1 MKEIITREAIYLWYY
16 FDLQLRQIFWYWVLG
31 MLLGSAISVFA
42 KNYIH
47 KAAEFLG
54 KKIPGIVGLIFASL
68 LGIASPL
75 CMYGTIPICAAFSRK
90 GVKDDFLAAFMMS
103 SILLNPQLIIYSAAL
118 GPAMLAVRIVSCFF
132 MGLAAGIL
140 VHFFYCRK
148 DSSVDLGAFSS
159 GTTVDLGSDADL
171 RTGGSAGEVAVV
183 CEAGGSAEE
192 VAVCSASG
200 ADSFVVVEQGRNHN
214 FSLSSSEEILRVKS
228 QNDGSAS
235 FGKNDAVSL
244 GKGSKKSYF
253 NFSSFDEPHNHD
265 TDPNIFLRFVKN
277 LWRNIKATGP
287 MFLLGIALSAIFQRY
302 VPSEAMARLFGKG
315 NEAFGLLMAATIGV
329 PLYVC
334 GGGTIPL
341 LQQWLSEGMSAGSAA
356 AFMLTGPSTKITN
369 LGALKIALGIKNFAL
384 YIAFVILFSIL
395 TGFVVNLIL

>member
-31 MLLGSAISVFA
+31 MLIGSAISVFA

-54 KKIPGIVGLIFASL
+54 KKIPGIVGLVFASL

-118 GPAMLAVRIVSCFF
+118 GPAMLTVRIASCFV
-132 MGLAAGIL
+132 MGLVAGLL

-148 DSSVDLGAFSS
+148 DSSVSRTTLDS
-159 GTTVDLGSDADL
+159 GTFADVEAAVDL
-171 RTGGSAGEVAVV
+171 RTGGLAEKVAVGDV
-183 CEAGGSAEE
+183 
-192 VAVCSASG
+192 VSASSVAKLAAVGVTSLASAVNG
-200 ADSFVVVEQGRNHN
+200 ATSADVVSRTSTNEDFTSTSKDFPSTSKNH
-214 FSLSSSEEILRVKS
+214 
-228 QNDGSAS
+228 
-235 FGKNDAVSL
+235 
-244 GKGSKKSYF
+244 KKSYF

-265 TDPNIFLRFVKN
+265 TDPNIFLRFIKN
-277 LWRNIKATGP
+277 LWRNVKATGP

-302 VPSEAMARLFGKG
+302 VPADAMAKLFGKG

-395 TGFVVNLIL
+395 TGFVVNFIL